1 MIQAMEL
8 KVSSTV
14 TYCKTTLAAL
24 CAALMVAGCGTPKE
38 KPKPEPKI
46 VTATFEGQ
54 TVDQVR
60 TALMVACSNEK
71 WTIRSKTGE
80 VSCENTKL
88 ASRRYDEIERM
99 VNDPMGQRYSENIQ
113 FDISADGATITAK
126 GHAWIQYVVP
136 GGLYTSATVKTL
148 NLDDDQATE
157 QVRKLLT
164 NAKDKLPKD

>member
-1 MIQAMEL
+1 MIQTMEL

-88 ASRRYDEIERM
+88 DSRRYDEIERM
-99 VNDPMGQRYSENIQ
+99 ANNPLGHRYSEHIQ
-113 FDISADGATITAK
+113 FEIVQDNNLVTAK
-126 GHAWIQYVVP
+126 GHARIQYEIP
-136 GGLYTSATVKTL
+136 GGPFSPISIHTMDL
-148 NLDDDQATE
+148 NDDQAADLI
-157 QVRKLLT
+157 RKLLKA
-164 NAKDKLPKD
+164 AKGSVL